1 MKKSTLPLLLVVLI
15 AGLYCFVQYFIQ
27 GTELSDIP
35 TLIFG
40 IILDAAFNIVGG
52 FFFGFF
58 ILGLLGIASAKL
70 FFLVQKL
77 FSRKMKAS
85 EKYIMLKTSGRVTGG
100 LLVKRAFLLY
110 CMAISLTLTTLQ
122 IIGFVNPLYLTD
134 YGATIGDEAPYQTTF
149 TLLYSIFVFVYATGM
164 TLILPPIW
172 YLDDVN
178 LMYFTENEGVRYLNP
193 VGQSVLPAIKGFGSF
208 NIIIAYL
215 VFVATRFQASA
226 SLVTLFDPIL
236 TLFLPIMFLLG
247 FDAISGYGKKV
258 MRAWLVKKGIQGYD
272 EMRIELV
279 KGAGDYRFKV
289 DGKTAELM
297 KESPVKEE
305 TAGKVNEK
313 PEGH

>member
-1 MKKSTLPLLLVVLI
+1 MEN
-15 AGLYCFVQYFIQ
+15 A
-27 GTELSDIP
+27 DISS
-35 TLIFG
+35 LIFG
-40 IILDAAFNIVGG
+40 LILDAAFNFVIA
-52 FFFGFF
+52 FFFGFV
-58 ILGLLGIASAKL
+58 ILGLLGIACAKL
-70 FFLVQKL
+70 FFLVQMF
-77 FSRKMKAS
+77 FSRKREVS
-85 EKYIMLKTSGRVTGG
+85 QKYIMLKTAGRVTGG

-122 IIGFVNPLYLTD
+122 IIGFVNPLYLAII
-134 YGATIGDEAPYQTTF
+134 GASIGDVAPFQTTF
-149 TLLYSIFVFVYATGM
+149 TLLYTIFVFVYATGM
-164 TLILPPIW
+164 TLVLPPIW

-247 FDAISGYGKKV
+247 FDVISDYGKKV
-258 MRAWLVKKGIQGYD
+258 MRAWLVKKGIQGYE

-289 DGKTAELM
+289 DGKTTEPK
-297 KESPVKEE
+297 KEPPEKEE
-305 TAGKVNEK
+305 TVGKPDGKADEK
-313 PEGH
+313 PKGQ